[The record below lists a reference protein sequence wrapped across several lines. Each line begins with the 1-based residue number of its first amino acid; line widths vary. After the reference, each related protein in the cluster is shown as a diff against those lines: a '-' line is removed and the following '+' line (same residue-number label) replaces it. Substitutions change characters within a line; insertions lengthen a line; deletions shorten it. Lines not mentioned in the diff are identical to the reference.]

1 VAANE
6 EISRFVELEEINLFV
21 ELIREAA
28 RQSNNGVAYEWSSRM
43 EGVDREMLV
52 ASHKILSQEIFN
64 SIPVMREKDT
74 PFDQEG

>member
-1 VAANE
+1 MAANE
-6 EISRFVELEEINLFV
+6 EINRFV

-43 EGVDREMLV
+43 TGVDREMLL
-52 ASHKILSQEIFN
+52 ASHRILSQEIFD
-64 SIPVMREKDT
+64 SIPLLREKDM

>member
-1 VAANE
+1 MEASVAANE
-6 EISRFVELEEINLFV
+6 EINRFV

-43 EGVDREMLV
+43 TGVDREMLL
-52 ASHKILSQEIFN
+52 ASHRILSQEIFD
-64 SIPVMREKDT
+64 SILLPREKDM